1 MQHELKISFRD
12 VMAPAFRRHARGEAF
27 RALTRQ
33 PENPQKAV
41 RQWQMPWMYL
51 RLFGILLLMAAVC
64 LACIWLDIGAL
75 PAPYIY
81 AFFWCGSLFPLT
93 LAMFLW
99 ELDPFVN
106 ISIFEMMGL
115 ALLSGVVCVLFGTPV
130 DNSII
135 SGYFAPVWG
144 YVKDSVLMLGVL
156 ILVLVCTRK
165 RMYGLGGLALGAAI
179 GAGYA
184 LFTMLMA
191 SIVDT
196 PIVETP
202 TGLAR
207 DFSGLTNAISASVPM
222 LFGNHALWFAPVAG
236 ALGLRMSGE
245 KINIRHFADVRVI
258 LLILL
263 GFAENYL
270 MNSAQSPFGWTFL
283 NADLIALT
291 RTDAIEVKHVI
302 VLAIGMAALI
312 RTIRLCVAQALT
324 VGSGAVVGR
333 KARTGRLIGISG
345 TYANRVVTL
354 FDGQELRVGRETGK
368 HMLTLHGEGVSRVHC
383 LLTLREGSIIVRD
396 LGSSNGT
403 WLNGKRLTSE
413 QDTPISKGDVLA
425 IGSPKERFEV
435 Q

>member
-12 VMAPAFRRHARGEAF
+12 VMEPAFRRHARGEAF

-81 AFFWCGSLFPLT
+81 AFFWCGSLLPLT

-115 ALLSGVVCVLFGTPV
+115 ALLSGVVCVLFGTPL
-130 DNSII
+130 DNSVV
-135 SGYFAPVWG
+135 SGYLAPVWR
-144 YVKDSVLMLGVL
+144 YAKDSILMLGVL

-184 LFTMLMA
+184 LFAMLMA

-302 VLAIGMAALI
+302 VLAIGMAAFI
-312 RTIRLCVAQALT
+312 RTIRLCVTQALT
-324 VGSGAVVGR
+324 VGSGVVVGR

>member
-12 VMAPAFRRHARGEAF
+12 VRASAFRRHARGEVF

-33 PENPQKAV
+33 TEPPQEAV
-41 RQWQMPWMYL
+41 RRWQMPWMYL
-51 RLFGILLLMAAVC
+51 RLSGILLFMAAVC

-81 AFFWCGSLFPLT
+81 AFFWCGALLPLT

-99 ELDPFVN
+99 EFDPFVN

-236 ALGLRMSGE
+236 ALGLRMNGE
-245 KINIRHFADVRVI
+245 KINIRHFLDVRLI

-270 MNSAQSPFGWTFL
+270 MNSAQFPFGWTFL

-291 RTDAIEVKHVI
+291 RTDAIQVKHVI

-312 RTIRLCVAQALT
+312 RTIRPCVAQALT

-333 KARTGRLIGISG
+333 KVRTGRLIGISG

-354 FDGQELRVGRETGK
+354 LDGQELRVGRETGK

-403 WLNGKRLTSE
+403 WLNGKRLTSK

>member
-1 MQHELKISFRD
+1 MS
-12 VMAPAFRRHARGEAF
+12 PAFQRHGKGEAF
-27 RALTRQ
+27 RTLTRQ
-33 PENPQKAV
+33 PENPQAAV
-41 RQWQMPWMYL
+41 SRWQMPWMYL
-51 RLFGILLLMAAVC
+51 RLFGILLFMAAVC
-64 LACIWLDIGAL
+64 IACIMLDISAL

-81 AFFWCGSLFPLT
+81 AFFWCAALVPLT

-99 ELDPFVN
+99 ELDPFANV
-106 ISIFEMMGL
+106 SIFEMMGL
-115 ALLSGVVCVLFGTPV
+115 ALLSGVVCVLLGTPV

-135 SGYFAPVWG
+135 SGYFDPVWG
-144 YVKDSVLMLGVL
+144 YVKDSVLMLGLTIFVL
-156 ILVLVCTRK
+156 ACTHK
-165 RMYGLGGLALGAAI
+165 RMYGLDGLALGAAI

-184 LFTMLMA
+184 LFSQLMT
-191 SIVDT
+191 SIAVT
-196 PIVETP
+196 RNYLKVMQAAT
-202 TGLAR
+202 TA
-207 DFSGLTNAISASVPM
+207 VPM

-236 ALGLRMSGE
+236 ALGLRMRGE
-245 KINIRHFADVRVI
+245 KINIRHFLDVRLI

-283 NADLIALT
+283 NAELIALT
-291 RTDAIEVKHVI
+291 RTDAIQVKHVI

-312 RTIRLCVAQALT
+312 RTIRPCVAQALT

-333 KARTGRLIGISG
+333 KAHTGRLIGISG

-354 FDGQELRVGRETGK
+354 LDGRELRVGRETGK

>member
-1 MQHELKISFRD
+1 
-12 VMAPAFRRHARGEAF
+12 
-27 RALTRQ
+27 
-33 PENPQKAV
+33 
-41 RQWQMPWMYL
+41 
-51 RLFGILLLMAAVC
+51 
-64 LACIWLDIGAL
+64 
-75 PAPYIY
+75 
-81 AFFWCGSLFPLT
+81 
-93 LAMFLW
+93 MFLW

-156 ILVLVCTRK
+156 ILVLACTRK

-245 KINIRHFADVRVI
+245 RINIRHFADVRVI

-263 GFAENYL
+263 GFAE
-270 MNSAQSPFGWTFL
+270 
-283 NADLIALT
+283 
-291 RTDAIEVKHVI
+291 
-302 VLAIGMAALI
+302 
-312 RTIRLCVAQALT
+312 
-324 VGSGAVVGR
+324 
-333 KARTGRLIGISG
+333 
-345 TYANRVVTL
+345 
-354 FDGQELRVGRETGK
+354 
-368 HMLTLHGEGVSRVHC
+368 
-383 LLTLREGSIIVRD
+383 II
-396 LGSSNGT
+396 
-403 WLNGKRLTSE
+403 
-413 QDTPISKGDVLA
+413 
-425 IGSPKERFEV
+425 
-435 Q
+435 

>member
-1 MQHELKISFRD
+1 MQNELKISFRD
-12 VMAPAFRRHARGEAF
+12 IMSPAFQRHGKGEAF
-27 RALTRQ
+27 RTLTRQ
-33 PENPQKAV
+33 PENPQASV
-41 RQWQMPWMYL
+41 SRWQMPWMYL
-51 RLFGILLLMAAVC
+51 RLFCILLFMAT
-64 LACIWLDIGAL
+64 LCIISIEQRIA
-75 PAPYIY
+75 ATYAAYIY
-81 AFFWCGSLFPLT
+81 AYFWCGALVPLT

-99 ELDPFVN
+99 ELDPFANV
-106 ISIFEMMGL
+106 SIFEMMGL
-115 ALLSGVVCVLFGTPV
+115 ALLSGVVCVLLGTPV
-130 DNSII
+130 DNSVI
-135 SGYFAPVWG
+135 SGYLEPVWG
-144 YVKDSVLMLGVL
+144 YAKDSILMLGVT
-156 ILVLVCTRK
+156 ILVLVCTKK
-165 RMYGLGGLALGAAI
+165 RMYGLDGLALGAAI

-184 LFTMLMA
+184 LFSQLVV
-191 SIVDT
+191 SIV
-196 PIVETP
+196 VVS
-202 TGLAR
+202 
-207 DFSGLTNAISASVPM
+207 SGVKVMQAATTAVPM
-222 LFGNHALWFAPVAG
+222 FFGNHALWFAPVAG
-236 ALGLRMSGE
+236 ALGLRMRGE
-245 KINIRHFADVRVI
+245 KINIRHFLDVRLI

-291 RTDAIEVKHVI
+291 RTDAIQVKHVI

-312 RTIRLCVAQALT
+312 RTIRPCVAQALT

-354 FDGQELRVGRETGK
+354 LDGRELRVGRETGK

>member
-1 MQHELKISFRD
+1 MS
-12 VMAPAFRRHARGEAF
+12 PAFQRHGKGEAF
-27 RALTRQ
+27 RTLTRQ
-33 PENPQKAV
+33 PENPQAAV
-41 RQWQMPWMYL
+41 HRWQMPWMYL
-51 RLFGILLLMAAVC
+51 RLFCILLFMAA
-64 LACIWLDIGAL
+64 LCIISIEQRIA
-75 PAPYIY
+75 ATYAAYIY
-81 AFFWCGSLFPLT
+81 AYFWCGALVPLT

-99 ELDPFVN
+99 ELDPFANV
-106 ISIFEMMGL
+106 SIFEMMGL
-115 ALLSGVVCVLFGTPV
+115 ALLSGVVCVLFGTPL
-130 DNSII
+130 DNSVV
-135 SGYFAPVWG
+135 SGYLAPVWR
-144 YVKDSVLMLGVL
+144 YAKDSILMLGVL
-156 ILVLVCTRK
+156 ILVLVCARK

-236 ALGLRMSGE
+236 ALGLRMNGE
-245 KINIRHFADVRVI
+245 KINIRHFLDIRLI

-270 MNSAQSPFGWTFL
+270 MNSAKSPFGWTFL

-291 RTDAIEVKHVI
+291 RTDAIQVKHVI

-312 RTIRLCVAQALT
+312 RTIRPCVAQALT

-354 FDGQELRVGRETGK
+354 LDGRELRVGRETGK

>member
-12 VMAPAFRRHARGEAF
+12 VRASAFRRHARGEAF

-33 PENPQKAV
+33 MENPQKAV

-245 KINIRHFADVRVI
+245 RINIRHFADVRLI

-333 KARTGRLIGISG
+333 KGRTGRLIGISG

-354 FDGQELRVGRETGK
+354 LDGQELRVGRETGR

>member
-1 MQHELKISFRD
+1 
-12 VMAPAFRRHARGEAF
+12 
-27 RALTRQ
+27 
-33 PENPQKAV
+33 
-41 RQWQMPWMYL
+41 
-51 RLFGILLLMAAVC
+51 
-64 LACIWLDIGAL
+64 
-75 PAPYIY
+75 
-81 AFFWCGSLFPLT
+81 
-93 LAMFLW
+93 MFLW

-156 ILVLVCTRK
+156 ILVLVCTSK

-245 KINIRHFADVRVI
+245 RINIRHFADVRVI

-270 MNSAQSPFGWTFL
+270 MNSAKSPFGGTFL

-324 VGSGAVVGR
+324 VGSGAVVWR

>member
-1 MQHELKISFRD
+1 MQNELKISFRD

-27 RALTRQ
+27 RTLTRQ
-33 PENPQKAV
+33 PEPPQEAV
-41 RQWQMPWMYL
+41 RRWQMPWMYL
-51 RLFGILLLMAAVC
+51 RLFGILLFMAAVC

-81 AFFWCGSLFPLT
+81 AFFWCAALVPLT

-99 ELDPFVN
+99 ELDPFANV
-106 ISIFEMMGL
+106 SIFEMMGL
-115 ALLSGVVCVLFGTPV
+115 ALLSGVVCVLLGTPV

-135 SGYFAPVWG
+135 SGYFDPVWG
-144 YVKDSVLMLGVL
+144 YVKDSVLMLGLTIFVL
-156 ILVLVCTRK
+156 ACTHK
-165 RMYGLGGLALGAAI
+165 RMYGLDGLALGAAI

-184 LFTMLMA
+184 LFSQLMT
-191 SIVDT
+191 SIAVT
-196 PIVETP
+196 RNYLKVMQAAT
-202 TGLAR
+202 TA
-207 DFSGLTNAISASVPM
+207 VPM

-236 ALGLRMSGE
+236 ALGLRMRGE
-245 KINIRHFADVRVI
+245 KINIRHFLDVRLI

-291 RTDAIEVKHVI
+291 RTDAIQVKHVI

-312 RTIRLCVAQALT
+312 RTIRPCVAQALT

-354 FDGQELRVGRETGK
+354 LDGRELRVGRETGK

>member
-12 VMAPAFRRHARGEAF
+12 VRASAFRRHARGEAF
-27 RALTRQ
+27 RVLTRQ

-165 RMYGLGGLALGAAI
+165 RMYGLDGLALGAAI

-270 MNSAQSPFGWTFL
+270 MNSAKSPFGWTFL

-302 VLAIGMAALI
+302 VLAIGMWRSSGRFACASRRRSPSAAA
-312 RTIRLCVAQALT
+312 RWSGARRAR
-324 VGSGAVVGR
+324 VGSSASAER
-333 KARTGRLIGISG
+333 MRT
-345 TYANRVVTL
+345 A
-354 FDGQELRVGRETGK
+354 
-368 HMLTLHGEGVSRVHC
+368 
-383 LLTLREGSIIVRD
+383 
-396 LGSSNGT
+396 
-403 WLNGKRLTSE
+403 W
-413 QDTPISKGDVLA
+413 
-425 IGSPKERFEV
+425 
-435 Q
+435 

>member
-1 MQHELKISFRD
+1 MQNELKISFRD
-12 VMAPAFRRHARGEAF
+12 VMASAFRRHARGEAF

-33 PENPQKAV
+33 PENPQEAV
-41 RQWQMPWMYL
+41 RRWQMPWMYL

-81 AFFWCGSLFPLT
+81 AFFWCGALLPLT

-207 DFSGLTNAISASVPM
+207 DFSGLPNAISASVPM

-236 ALGLRMSGE
+236 ALGLRMRGE
-245 KINIRHFADVRVI
+245 KINIRHFLDVRLV

-291 RTDAIEVKHVI
+291 RTDAIQVKHVI

-312 RTIRLCVAQALT
+312 RTIRPCVAQALT

-354 FDGQELRVGRETGK
+354 LDGQELRIGRETGK

>member
-1 MQHELKISFRD
+1 MQNELKISFRD
-12 VMAPAFRRHARGEAF
+12 IMSPAFRRHGKGEAF
-27 RALTRQ
+27 RTLTRQ
-33 PENPQKAV
+33 PENPQAAV
-41 RQWQMPWMYL
+41 SRWQMPWMYL
-51 RLFGILLLMAAVC
+51 RLFCILLFMAA
-64 LACIWLDIGAL
+64 LCIISIEQRIA
-75 PAPYIY
+75 ATYAAYIY
-81 AFFWCGSLFPLT
+81 AYFWCGALVPLT

-99 ELDPFVN
+99 ELDPFANV
-106 ISIFEMMGL
+106 SIFEMMGL
-115 ALLSGVVCVLFGTPV
+115 ALLSGVVCVLLGTPV
-130 DNSII
+130 DNSVI
-135 SGYFAPVWG
+135 SGYLEPVWG
-144 YVKDSVLMLGVL
+144 YAKDSILMLGVT
-156 ILVLVCTRK
+156 IFVLACTHK
-165 RMYGLGGLALGAAI
+165 RMYGLDGLALGAAI

-184 LFTMLMA
+184 LFSQLVA
-191 SIVDT
+191 SIV
-196 PIVETP
+196 VVS
-202 TGLAR
+202 
-207 DFSGLTNAISASVPM
+207 SGVKVMQAATTAVPM
-222 LFGNHALWFAPVAG
+222 FFGNHALWFAPVAG
-236 ALGLRMSGE
+236 ALGLRMRGE
-245 KINIRHFADVRVI
+245 KINIRHFLDVRLI

-283 NADLIALT
+283 NADLIVLT
-291 RTDAIEVKHVI
+291 RTDAIQVKHVI
-302 VLAIGMAALI
+302 VLAIGMATLI
-312 RTIRLCVAQALT
+312 RTIRPCVAQALT

-333 KARTGRLIGISG
+333 KAHTGRLIGISG

-354 FDGQELRVGRETGK
+354 LDGRELRVGRETGK

>member
-1 MQHELKISFRD
+1 MQNELKISFRD
-12 VMAPAFRRHARGEAF
+12 IMSPAFQRHGKGEAF
-27 RALTRQ
+27 RTLTRQ
-33 PENPQKAV
+33 PENPQAAV
-41 RQWQMPWMYL
+41 SRWQMPWMYL
-51 RLFGILLLMAAVC
+51 RLFCILLFMAA
-64 LACIWLDIGAL
+64 LCIISIEQRIA
-75 PAPYIY
+75 ATYAAYIY
-81 AFFWCGSLFPLT
+81 AYFWCGALVPLT

-99 ELDPFVN
+99 ELDPFANV
-106 ISIFEMMGL
+106 SIFEMMGL
-115 ALLSGVVCVLFGTPV
+115 ALLSGVVCVLLGTPV
-130 DNSII
+130 DNSVI
-135 SGYFAPVWG
+135 SGYLEPVWG
-144 YVKDSVLMLGVL
+144 YAKDSILMLGVT
-156 ILVLVCTRK
+156 IFVLACPHK
-165 RMYGLGGLALGAAI
+165 RMYGLDGLALGAAI

-184 LFTMLMA
+184 LFSQLVA
-191 SIVDT
+191 SIV
-196 PIVETP
+196 VVS
-202 TGLAR
+202 
-207 DFSGLTNAISASVPM
+207 SGVKVMQAATTAVPM
-222 LFGNHALWFAPVAG
+222 FFGNHALWFAPVAG
-236 ALGLRMSGE
+236 ALGLRMNGE
-245 KINIRHFADVRVI
+245 KINIRHFLDVRLI

-270 MNSAQSPFGWTFL
+270 MNSAKSPFGWTFL

-291 RTDAIEVKHVI
+291 RTDAIQVKHVI

-312 RTIRLCVAQALT
+312 RTIRPCVAQALT

-354 FDGQELRVGRETGK
+354 LDGRELRVGRETGK

>member
-1 MQHELKISFRD
+1 MQNKLKISFRD

-27 RALTRQ
+27 RTLTRQ
-33 PENPQKAV
+33 PAPPQEAV
-41 RQWQMPWMYL
+41 RRWQMPWMYL
-51 RLFGILLLMAAVC
+51 RLFGILLFMAAVC
-64 LACIWLDIGAL
+64 LSCIWLDIGAL

-81 AFFWCGSLFPLT
+81 AFFWCGSIVPLT

-99 ELDPFVN
+99 ELDPFANV
-106 ISIFEMMGL
+106 SIFEMMGL
-115 ALLSGVVCVLFGTPV
+115 ALVSGVVCVLFGTPV
-130 DNSII
+130 DYSII
-135 SGYFAPVWG
+135 SGYFDPVWS
-144 YVKDSVLMLGVL
+144 YVKDSILMLGMT
-156 ILVLVCTRK
+156 ILVLVCTKK
-165 RMYGLGGLALGAAI
+165 RMYGLDGLALGASI

-184 LFTMLMA
+184 LFTMLMV
-191 SIVDT
+191 SI
-196 PIVETP
+196 P
-202 TGLAR
+202 TVAR
-207 DFSGLTNAISASVPM
+207 LMDFSGLSNAITTAVPM

-236 ALGLRMSGE
+236 ALGLRMRGE
-245 KINIRHFADVRVI
+245 KINIRHFLDVRLI

-270 MNSAQSPFGWTFL
+270 MNSAKSPFGWTFL

-291 RTDAIEVKHVI
+291 RTDAIQVKHVI

-312 RTIRLCVAQALT
+312 RTIRPCVAQALT

-333 KARTGRLIGISG
+333 RGQTGRLIGISG

-354 FDGQELRVGRETGK
+354 LDGRELRVGRETGK

>member
-1 MQHELKISFRD
+1 MQNELKISFRD
-12 VMAPAFRRHARGEAF
+12 VRASAFRRHARGEAF

-236 ALGLRMSGE
+236 ALGLRMNGE
-245 KINIRHFADVRVI
+245 KINIRHFLDVRLI

-291 RTDAIEVKHVI
+291 RTDAIQVKHVI
-302 VLAIGMAALI
+302 VLAISMAALI
-312 RTIRLCVAQALT
+312 RTIRPCVAQALT

-354 FDGQELRVGRETGK
+354 LDGRELRVGRETGK

>member
-12 VMAPAFRRHARGEAF
+12 VMASAFRRHARGEAF

-33 PENPQKAV
+33 TENPQKAV

-165 RMYGLGGLALGAAI
+165 RMYGLGGLAFGAAI

-270 MNSAQSPFGWTFL
+270 MNSAKSPFGWTFL
-283 NADLIALT
+283 NA
-291 RTDAIEVKHVI
+291 V
-302 VLAIGMAALI
+302 
-312 RTIRLCVAQALT
+312 
-324 VGSGAVVGR
+324 
-333 KARTGRLIGISG
+333 
-345 TYANRVVTL
+345 
-354 FDGQELRVGRETGK
+354 
-368 HMLTLHGEGVSRVHC
+368 
-383 LLTLREGSIIVRD
+383 
-396 LGSSNGT
+396 
-403 WLNGKRLTSE
+403 
-413 QDTPISKGDVLA
+413 
-425 IGSPKERFEV
+425 
-435 Q
+435 

>member
-333 KARTGRLIGISG
+333 KARIGRLIGISG

-403 WLNGKRLTSE
+403 WLNGKRLTSK

>member
-1 MQHELKISFRD
+1 MQNKLKISFRD
-12 VMAPAFRRHARGEAF
+12 IMSPAFQRHGKGEAF
-27 RALTRQ
+27 RTLTRQ
-33 PENPQKAV
+33 PENPQAAV
-41 RQWQMPWMYL
+41 SRWQMPWMYL
-51 RLFGILLLMAAVC
+51 RLFGILLFMAAVC
-64 LACIWLDIGAL
+64 IACIMLDISAL

-81 AFFWCGSLFPLT
+81 AFFWCAALVPLT

-99 ELDPFVN
+99 ELDPFANV
-106 ISIFEMMGL
+106 SIFEMMGL
-115 ALLSGVVCVLFGTPV
+115 ALLSGVVCVLLGTPV

-135 SGYFAPVWG
+135 SGYFDPVWG
-144 YVKDSVLMLGVL
+144 YVKDSVLMLGLTIFVL
-156 ILVLVCTRK
+156 ACTHK
-165 RMYGLGGLALGAAI
+165 RMYGLDGLALGAAI

-184 LFTMLMA
+184 LFSQLMT
-191 SIVDT
+191 SIAVT
-196 PIVETP
+196 RNYLKVMQAAT
-202 TGLAR
+202 TA
-207 DFSGLTNAISASVPM
+207 VPM

-236 ALGLRMSGE
+236 ALGLRMRGE
-245 KINIRHFADVRVI
+245 KINIRHFLDVRLI

-283 NADLIALT
+283 NAELIALT
-291 RTDAIEVKHVI
+291 RTDAIQVKHVI

-312 RTIRLCVAQALT
+312 RTIRPCVAQALT

-333 KARTGRLIGISG
+333 KAHTGRLIGISG

-354 FDGQELRVGRETGK
+354 LDGRELRVGRETGK

>member
-33 PENPQKAV
+33 MENPQKAV

-283 NADLIALT
+283 NADLIAIT

-324 VGSGAVVGR
+324 VGSSAVVGR

-354 FDGQELRVGRETGK
+354 FEGQKLRVGRETGK

>member
-1 MQHELKISFRD
+1 MS
-12 VMAPAFRRHARGEAF
+12 PAFRRHARGEAF

-33 PENPQKAV
+33 PENPQASV
-41 RQWQMPWMYL
+41 SRWQMPWMYL
-51 RLFGILLLMAAVC
+51 RLFGILLFMAAVC
-64 LACIWLDIGAL
+64 IACIMLDISAL

-81 AFFWCGSLFPLT
+81 AFFWCAALVPLT

-99 ELDPFVN
+99 ELDPFANV
-106 ISIFEMMGL
+106 SIFEMMGL
-115 ALLSGVVCVLFGTPV
+115 ALLSGVVCVLLGTPV

-135 SGYFAPVWG
+135 SGYFDPVWG
-144 YVKDSVLMLGVL
+144 YVKDSVLMLGLTIFVL
-156 ILVLVCTRK
+156 ACTHK
-165 RMYGLGGLALGAAI
+165 RMYGLDGLALGAAI

-184 LFTMLMA
+184 LFSQLMT
-191 SIVDT
+191 SIAVT
-196 PIVETP
+196 RNYLKVMQAAT
-202 TGLAR
+202 TA
-207 DFSGLTNAISASVPM
+207 VPM

-236 ALGLRMSGE
+236 ALGLRMRGE
-245 KINIRHFADVRVI
+245 KINIRHFLDVRLI

-291 RTDAIEVKHVI
+291 RTDAIQVKHVI

-312 RTIRLCVAQALT
+312 RTIRPCVAQALT

-354 FDGQELRVGRETGK
+354 LDGRELRVGRETGK

>member
-1 MQHELKISFRD
+1 MQNGLKISFRD
-12 VMAPAFRRHARGEAF
+12 IMSPAFRRHGKGEAF
-27 RALTRQ
+27 RTLTRQ
-33 PENPQKAV
+33 PENPQTAV
-41 RQWQMPWMYL
+41 SRWQMPWMYL
-51 RLFGILLLMAAVC
+51 RLFGILLFMAAVC
-64 LACIWLDIGAL
+64 IACIWQEISKF

-81 AFFWCGSLFPLT
+81 AFFWCGSIVPLT

-99 ELDPFVN
+99 ELDPFANV
-106 ISIFEMMGL
+106 SIFEMMGL
-115 ALLSGVVCVLFGTPV
+115 ALVSGVVCVLFGTPV
-130 DNSII
+130 DYSII
-135 SGYFAPVWG
+135 SGYFDPVWS
-144 YVKDSVLMLGVL
+144 YVKDSILMLGMT
-156 ILVLVCTRK
+156 ILVLVCTKK
-165 RMYGLGGLALGAAI
+165 RMYGLDGLALGASI

-184 LFTMLMA
+184 LFTMLMV
-191 SIVDT
+191 SI
-196 PIVETP
+196 P
-202 TGLAR
+202 TVAR
-207 DFSGLTNAISASVPM
+207 LMDFSGLSNAITTAVPM
-222 LFGNHALWFAPVAG
+222 FFGNHALWFAPVAG
-236 ALGLRMSGE
+236 ALGLRMRGE
-245 KINIRHFADVRVI
+245 KINIRHFLDIRLI

-291 RTDAIEVKHVI
+291 RTDAIQVKHVI

-312 RTIRLCVAQALT
+312 RTIRPCVAQALT

-354 FDGQELRVGRETGK
+354 LDGRELRVGRETGK

>member
-12 VMAPAFRRHARGEAF
+12 VMTPAFRRHARGEAF

-196 PIVETP
+196 PIVETS

-245 KINIRHFADVRVI
+245 RINIRHFADVRVI

-270 MNSAQSPFGWTFL
+270 MNSAKSPFDWTFL
-283 NADLIALT
+283 NADLIAIT

-324 VGSGAVVGR
+324 VGSGVVVGR

>member
-12 VMAPAFRRHARGEAF
+12 VMASAFRRHARGEAF

-33 PENPQKAV
+33 MENPQKAV
-41 RQWQMPWMYL
+41 RRWQMPWMYL

-270 MNSAQSPFGWTFL
+270 MNSAKSPFGGTFL

-302 VLAIGMAALI
+302 VLAIGMATLI

-383 LLTLREGSIIVRD
+383 LLTLREGIIIVRD

>member
-1 MQHELKISFRD
+1 MQQELKISFRD

-33 PENPQKAV
+33 PETPQAAV
-41 RQWQMPWMYL
+41 SRWQMPWMYL
-51 RLFGILLLMAAVC
+51 RLFGILLFMAAVC
-64 LACIWLDIGAL
+64 IACIMLDISAL

-81 AFFWCGSLFPLT
+81 AFFWCAALVPLT

-99 ELDPFVN
+99 ELDPFANV
-106 ISIFEMMGL
+106 SIFEMMGL
-115 ALLSGVVCVLFGTPV
+115 ALLSGVVCVLLGTPV

-135 SGYFAPVWG
+135 SGYFDPVWG
-144 YVKDSVLMLGVL
+144 YVKDSVLMLGLTIFVL
-156 ILVLVCTRK
+156 ACTHK
-165 RMYGLGGLALGAAI
+165 RMYGLDGLALGAAI

-184 LFTMLMA
+184 LFSQLMT
-191 SIVDT
+191 SIAVT
-196 PIVETP
+196 RNYLKVMQAAT
-202 TGLAR
+202 TA
-207 DFSGLTNAISASVPM
+207 VPM

-236 ALGLRMSGE
+236 ALGLRMRGE
-245 KINIRHFADVRVI
+245 KINIRHFLDVRLI

-270 MNSAQSPFGWTFL
+270 MNSAKSPFGWTFL

-291 RTDAIEVKHVI
+291 RTDAIQVKHVI

-312 RTIRLCVAQALT
+312 RTIRPCVAQALT